1 MPKVAKM
8 SVDQLTK
15 FKGCTGHRPVTGETT
30 TGIREVIHDHRKLL
44 QTILQFT
51 DPDFAQP
58 ERLPVAARLPDDP
71 DD

>member
-1 MPKVAKM
+1 ML
-8 SVDQLTK
+8 VDHLAK
-15 FKGCTGHRPVTGETT
+15 FKGCTGRRPVTGETT
-30 TGIREVIHDHRKLL
+30 TGIREFIHDHQKLL

-58 ERLPVAARLPDDP
+58 ERLPVDARLPDDT